1 MPAPTIADC
10 LAGWLEDGVLRKF
23 GANVLALPVLA
34 LVYLALLGR
43 AGLTRAAAGLG
54 AALVVALVVTAG
66 LPPAPGNALPASSI
80 PAPVDARVV
89 EALATG
95 HGLKDPLRVRFDA
108 PMDVSSVAAA
118 MRLVPDAAI
127 DFTWDDTGTLLT
139 ITPVT
144 AWQPD
149 TLYVLTVTSAARAA
163 DGGALAAPV
172 RAAVLTATAGRGA
185 IEATRAGGKR
195 ARIDTAFR
203 IVLDRPLALATVTA
217 ALHTSPAVSGTVR
230 AGATAGEYLFTPAA
244 PLAVDA
250 TYRLTL
256 DGLADSDGIPFAEVP
271 SLVVR
276 TAGAPEV
283 VRFRPVAGETKVDR
297 TAAISVRFTEAMNRT
312 ATAKAF
318 RVTIDGKAIA
328 GKTTWAEAGT
338 VLVFVPDKSL
348 PYQAKVTATVGATAV
363 SKLGAPVAEAASGTF
378 KVAAKPKQATPAK
391 PSTKPIP
398 RSGGGGAVSAGWYG
412 VETYYL
418 RLMNC
423 TRTGGWVTSD
433 GSCSSPGGRDVAA
446 LTLNSGISTRVARPY
461 AKLLATRN
469 LCDHFVGGNPGDR
482 LRRAGYTSY
491 RWGENLGCRSG
502 NPYSAVLGSH
512 RYFQSEKSY
521 NGGHYVNLMD
531 ARFKQVGIGV
541 WVSSG
546 RVRLVVDFYTP

>member
-1 MPAPTIADC
+1 M
-10 LAGWLEDGVLRKF
+10 RKL
-23 GANVLALPVLA
+23 GATLLALPVLA

-43 AGLTRAAAGLG
+43 AGVTRVAAGL
-54 AALVVALVVTAG
+54 ATALVVALVVIAG
-66 LPPAPGNALPASSI
+66 LPPAPSNAIPASAK
-80 PAPVDARVV
+80 PAPVDASVV

-95 HGLKDPLRVRFDA
+95 HGLKEPLRVRFDA
-108 PMDVSSVAAA
+108 PMDAASVAAA
-118 MRLVPDAAI
+118 MRLAPDAAVA
-127 DFTWDDTGTLLT
+127 FTWDDTGTLLT
-139 ITPVT
+139 ITPLT

-149 TLYVLTVTSAARAA
+149 TLYVLTVTSAARGA
-163 DGGALAAPV
+163 DGGALATPV
-172 RAAVLTATAGRGA
+172 RAAVLTARAGTAE
-185 IEATRAGGKR
+185 IEATRASGKR

-203 IVLDRPLALATVTA
+203 IRLDRPVPLAAVTA
-217 ALHTSPAVSGTVR
+217 ALHTSPAVPGTVR
-230 AGATAGEYLFTPAA
+230 PGTTAGEFLFTPTA

-250 TYRLTL
+250 TYRVEL
-256 DGLADSDGIPFAEVP
+256 DGLTDSDGVAFTELP
-271 SLVVR
+271 SLVVK

-283 VRFRPVAGETKVDR
+283 VRFRPVAGETRVDR
-297 TAAISVRFTEAMNRT
+297 TAAISVRFTDEMSRK

-318 RVTIDGKAIA
+318 SVTIDGKAIE

-338 VLVFVPDKSL
+338 VLVFVPDKPL
-348 PYQAKVTATVGATAV
+348 PYKAKVTAAVGATAV
-363 SKLGAPVAEAASGTF
+363 SKLGAPIAEPASGSF
-378 KVAAKPKQATPAK
+378 RVVAKPKAAPA
-391 PSTKPIP
+391 PAAPTKSIP
-398 RSGGGGAVSAGWYG
+398 RSGGGGGGAVSASWYG

-433 GSCSSPGGRDVAA
+433 GSCSSPGGRNVAA
-446 LTLNSGISTRVARPY
+446 LTLNSGISTNVSRPY

-469 LCDHFVGGNPGDR
+469 LCDHFVGGTPGDR
-482 LRRAGYTSY
+482 LRREGYTSY

-541 WVSSG
+541 WVSGG